1 MAKPPFRAEHVG
13 SLLRPENLIAARAEL
28 EGDQYSEVR
37 DPRSFEQLRAVE
49 DAAIV
54 DVIRLQEE
62 AGLQV
67 ITDGEFRRR
76 SWYQDFVLEL
86 EGTAIR
92 FGDSIL
98 GFKDEQGKTLP
109 SHLVVVEGKL
119 RRTHGITTDAFKFI
133 RKHTDR
139 TPKMT
144 MPAPSMLHFLGGR
157 PSVDAGAYPDLDAFW
172 DDLVAIYRAEIAE
185 LADLGCT
192 YVQLDDVTF
201 ALICDP
207 KYQAAVRERGEDPD
221 ALVRTYAEV
230 INRIVADR
238 PAGMTIGLHTCRG
251 NNRGLW
257 MAEGG
262 YAFVAET
269 VLKSI
274 DVDAFFLEYDSD
286 RAGDFAPLEHLPA
299 DKKAVLGLVTTKKP
313 ALESADT
320 LKRRIEEAAGFAP
333 LDNLCLSPQCGFASN
348 FMGNP
353 VTVADER
360 AKLARIV
367 EVSRAVWS

>member
-1 MAKPPFRAEHVG
+1 
-13 SLLRPENLIAARAEL
+13 
-28 EGDQYSEVR
+28 
-37 DPRSFEQLRAVE
+37 
-49 DAAIV
+49 
-54 DVIRLQEE
+54 
-62 AGLQV
+62 
-67 ITDGEFRRR
+67 
-76 SWYQDFVLEL
+76 VLEL
-86 EGTAIR
+86 DGTAIR

-119 RRTHGITTDAFKFI
+119 SRPTGISTEAFKFV
-133 RKHTDR
+133 RDHTVR
-139 TPKMT
+139 TPKVT

-157 PSVDAGAYPDLDAFW
+157 PSIDKGAYPDLDAFW
-172 DDLVAIYRAEIAE
+172 DDLVGIYRAEIAD
-185 LADLGCT
+185 LAALGCT

-207 KYQAAVRERGEDPD
+207 KFQAAVRERGEDPD

-238 PAGMTIGLHTCRG
+238 PDGMTIGLHTCRG

-274 DVDAFFLEYDSD
+274 DVDAFFLEYDSE

-313 ALESADT
+313 ELESADT
-320 LKRRIEEAAGFAP
+320 LKRRIEEAAAYAP
-333 LDNLCLSPQCGFASN
+333 IDNLCLSPQCGFASN

-353 VTVADER
+353 VTLDDER

-367 EVSRAVWS
+367 EVSRSVWH